1 MGPQGALAATGVDR
15 RRGSPN
21 QAGGREYRS
30 TYRRLGEGMAGMA
43 VKVYLGAALAA
54 QGEMTYDQA
63 DAFSV
68 TAAGFLLI
76 QRHHS
81 GPQID
86 LAVFAPSAWL
96 HAEILEEPRPGSK

>member
-1 MGPQGALAATGVDR
+1 MPRTVPGVETSD
-15 RRGSPN
+15 P
-21 QAGGREYRS
+21 ADEREYRC
-30 TYRRLGEGMAGMA
+30 TYRNSPRRRMAGMA
-43 VKVYLGAALAA
+43 VKVYLGAAASAA
-54 QGEMTYDQA
+54 QGEITYDQA
-63 DAFSV
+63 DAFSI

-96 HAEILEEPRPGSK
+96 HAEVVQELRPSST

>member
-1 MGPQGALAATGVDR
+1 
-15 RRGSPN
+15 
-21 QAGGREYRS
+21 
-30 TYRRLGEGMAGMA
+30 MAGMA
-43 VKVYLGAALAA
+43 VKVYLGAASAA
-54 QGEMTYDQA
+54 QGEITYDQA

-68 TAAGFLLI
+68 TAAGFLLV

-96 HAEILEEPRPGSK
+96 HAEVAQEPPPGST

>member
-1 MGPQGALAATGVDR
+1 
-15 RRGSPN
+15 
-21 QAGGREYRS
+21 
-30 TYRRLGEGMAGMA
+30 MA
-43 VKVYLGAALAA
+43 VKVYLGAASAA
-54 QGEMTYDQA
+54 QGEIIYDQA

-76 QRHHS
+76 QRHHA

-96 HAEILEEPRPGSK
+96 HAEVVQELPPGST